1 MLSVGSRRE
10 SGNEFQTIGAATEND
25 RRPNLL
31 RRCRYYSVSI
41 LDFIG
46 AKDDGGGGDNW
57 SFKTWKSAVKSS
69 KP

>member
-31 RRCRYYSVSI
+31 RRCRGTTSWRRLADRRRWRIRVVLVIVCLYCY
-41 LDFIG
+41 
-46 AKDDGGGGDNW
+46 AM
-57 SFKTWKSAVKSS
+57 
-69 KP
+69 